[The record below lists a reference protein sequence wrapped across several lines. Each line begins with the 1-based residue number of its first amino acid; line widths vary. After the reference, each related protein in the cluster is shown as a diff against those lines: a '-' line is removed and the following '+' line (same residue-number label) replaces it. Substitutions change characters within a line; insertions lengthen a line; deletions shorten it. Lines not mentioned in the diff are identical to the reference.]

1 MLGIS
6 YPLDIMGMDVSELN
20 VDWVESLCLA
30 LKDKKL
36 FRKDL
41 SEWHS
46 GEGPEVCRC
55 WSGQLLSPEV
65 CPGSH

>member
-1 MLGIS
+1 
-6 YPLDIMGMDVSELN
+6 MGMDVSELN

-46 GEGPEVCRC
+46 GEGPEVCTH

-65 CPGSH
+65 HPESH